1 MHRIAYCLLF
11 ALPAFA
17 DMNIN
22 VPFLQ
27 QAPTIDGD
35 LSEWK
40 DYAHNDGVWD
50 MRRIAAT
57 SFYTLDRGARNRL
70 TMHGEEEHLS
80 DDLSARY
87 YLAWDDQNF
96 YFGAEVRDNVND
108 IEDPVTKEEFD
119 GRVLYDSRWYF
130 KDAICWFMEG
140 PRDAASEWFGQGDN
154 AFCFTASPEQIAK
167 NAWWRHGA
175 PKQHYIEEP
184 IPAESV
190 DWSVTMNPWGQSAGD
205 FILEAR
211 VAMAATFAHSDPRWQ
226 PPQVGDEYG
235 LEIVHTD
242 PDGGAY
248 GGHFMIYGNG
258 DDDNTWGR
266 MILTG
271 PSEPIGRKSK

>member
-1 MHRIAYCLLF
+1 MHRITLCLLVAF
-11 ALPAFA
+11 PTFA
-17 DMNIN
+17 DMNLN

-27 QAPTIDGD
+27 RTPTIDGD

-70 TMHGEEEHLS
+70 TMHGQVGHLS

-87 YLAWDDQNF
+87 YIAWDDENF

-108 IEDPVTKEEFD
+108 VEDPVVREEFD
-119 GRVLYDSRWYF
+119 GPVLYDSRWYF

-140 PRDAASEWFGQGDN
+140 PRDAANELFGQGDN
-154 AFCFTASPEQIAK
+154 AFCFTASPEQVAK

-175 PKQHYIEEP
+175 PKQNYIEEP

-190 DWSVTMNPWGQSAGD
+190 DWSVRMNPWGRSTGD

-211 VAMAATFAHSDPRWQ
+211 VAMAATFAQSDPRWR

-266 MILTG
+266 MILTE